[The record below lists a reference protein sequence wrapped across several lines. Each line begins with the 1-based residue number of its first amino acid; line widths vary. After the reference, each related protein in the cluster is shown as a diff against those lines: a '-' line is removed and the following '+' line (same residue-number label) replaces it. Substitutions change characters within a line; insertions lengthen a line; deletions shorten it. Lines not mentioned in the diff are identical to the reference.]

1 MELKSFDIK
10 SFDKSLVGRAATV
23 ATSVALVSSVGML
36 ASKHN
41 KVGLPENVYTLSTF
55 SMIGSVVGA
64 WLWYRR
70 N

>member
-1 MELKSFDIK
+1 MDFKT
-10 SFDKSLVGRAATV
+10 FDKTLVERAATV
-23 ATSVALVSSVGML
+23 ATSVALVSSVGMM

-41 KVGLPENVYTLSTF
+41 KIGLPENVYTLSTF